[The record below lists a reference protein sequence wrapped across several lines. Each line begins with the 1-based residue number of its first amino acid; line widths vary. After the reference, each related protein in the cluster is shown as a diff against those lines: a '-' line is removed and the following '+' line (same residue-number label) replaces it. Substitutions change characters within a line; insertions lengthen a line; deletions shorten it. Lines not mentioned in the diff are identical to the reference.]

1 MVEKAKRA
9 GNIRSTQMVPVT
21 GGSNTNTATVNVS
34 PPTRKRKAQEID
46 PEISCSNGSSK
57 KKLKN
62 SDIFPSSVR
71 PDWLKE
77 DKMINSL
84 PRATVANVIAQ
95 SQMTEAIN
103 RQNKLKEDKADKSK
117 GGLRKDEEVKIVMI
131 KDGEQRE
138 QKHEES

>member
-1 MVEKAKRA
+1 M
-9 GNIRSTQMVPVT
+9 IPVASVT
-21 GGSNTNTATVNVS
+21 NTNMATIDVS
-34 PPTRKRKAQEID
+34 PPTRKRKAQENK
-46 PEISCSNGSSK
+46 PEVSRSNGSSK

-95 SQMTEAIN
+95 SQMT
-103 RQNKLKEDKADKSK
+103 DKSS
-117 GGLRKDEEVKIVMI
+117 E
-131 KDGEQRE
+131 
-138 QKHEES
+138 

>member
-1 MVEKAKRA
+1 M
-9 GNIRSTQMVPVT
+9 IPVASVT
-21 GGSNTNTATVNVS
+21 NTNTETIDDS
-34 PPTRKRKAQEID
+34 PPTRKRKAQES
-46 PEISCSNGSSK
+46 ESEVSRSNGSSK
-57 KKLKN
+57 KKLRN

-71 PDWLKE
+71 HDWLKE

-117 GGLRKDEEVKIVMI
+117 GGLRKDEDVKIVVV
-131 KDGEQRE
+131 KEGEDNATNILHPQSTSE
-138 QKHEES
+138 VAPNK